1 MARKNSDQEKPP
13 TLEYEGN
20 EENAVRSSCSPVP
33 RGVAS
38 KDAGV
43 ACSQDAKRKLWA
55 IHSFAWGMEQGTGLA
70 PPRSRMHGWM
80 HRLCALPPSL
90 R

>member
-13 TLEYEGN
+13 PLGY
-20 EENAVRSSCSPVP
+20 VP

-43 ACSQDAKRKLWA
+43 ACSQDAKRKMWA
-55 IHSFAWGMEQGTGLA
+55 IHPEAKGMEQGTGEGLA
-70 PPRSRMHGWM
+70 QEPMHGWM
-80 HRLCALPPSL
+80 HRLCAFPPPL